1 MYKIAVLGDRESVMG
16 FKALGLDVI
25 TAETVEQARRD
36 LHEMARDPEYAIIYL
51 TEQLAAQ
58 MPDEV
63 DKYKDRL
70 TPAVILIPGKAGS
83 LGIGMEIEFEP
94 TLLNAREGSGT
105 FRKRLRDYIDYA
117 KRRNIYGKR
126 PFAYYHGTNG
136 FYDLH
141 ASDDEADRELFDELC
156 QFIINNPLRAQRPT
170 TDRK

>member
-1 MYKIAVLGDRESVMG
+1 MFIKHGVTTNYSYCNC
-16 FKALGLDVI
+16 
-25 TAETVEQARRD
+25 T
-36 LHEMARDPEYAIIYL
+36 
-51 TEQLAAQ
+51 
-58 MPDEV
+58 
-63 DKYKDRL
+63 
-70 TPAVILIPGKAGS
+70 
-83 LGIGMEIEFEP
+83 
-94 TLLNAREGSGT
+94 
-105 FRKRLRDYIDYA
+105 RLRDYIDYA